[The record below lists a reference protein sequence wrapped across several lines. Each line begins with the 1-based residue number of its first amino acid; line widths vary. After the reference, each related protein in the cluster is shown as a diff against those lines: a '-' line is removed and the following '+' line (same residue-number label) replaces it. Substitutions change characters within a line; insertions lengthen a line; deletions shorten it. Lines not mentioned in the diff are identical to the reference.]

1 MFDPRGRLQRQI
13 DDAIVH
19 HDLAASNRYISACY
33 VPQPRS
39 TMISNLACH
48 TLLAQQQSLI
58 VEAFQMTPVLNNVM
72 NVLTLIVKSFQYCH
86 RVGCS
91 RIGVY

>member
-1 MFDPRGRLQRQI
+1 MMLLSITILQRL
-13 DDAIVH
+13 IVF
-19 HDLAASNRYISACY
+19 YISACY

-91 RIGVY
+91 RTGVY